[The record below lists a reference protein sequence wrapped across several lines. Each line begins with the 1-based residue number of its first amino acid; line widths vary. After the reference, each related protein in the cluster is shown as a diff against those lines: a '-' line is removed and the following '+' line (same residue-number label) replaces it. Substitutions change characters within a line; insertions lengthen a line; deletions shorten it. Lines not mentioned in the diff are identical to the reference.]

1 MINLESLNRLST
13 HSTDNAKLQLILFQ
27 IWLPKEMKFKI
38 QCQQYGLCGRRIGK
52 KSQNLQMSKEYPDL
66 MLFTLLSP
74 DKKDRHQLNILPIS
88 NSKKP

>member
-1 MINLESLNRLST
+1 LS
-13 HSTDNAKLQLILFQ
+13 
-27 IWLPKEMKFKI
+27 KEVKFKI
-38 QCQQYGLCGRRIGK
+38 PGQQYGLCGRRIGK
-52 KSQNLQMSKEYPDL
+52 KRQNLQMSKEYPDL